1 MLPDLVRLNAPGGTL
16 ICSGLLSGQRS
27 VWKTGLA
34 EQDFH
39 TVAEAEQESW
49 AAVMFQ
55 KGENF

>member
-1 MLPDLVRLNAPGGTL
+1 MLPDLVHLTAPGGTL
-16 ICSGLLSGQRS
+16 ICSGLLSRQRS

-39 TVAEAEQESW
+39 TVAAAEQESW

-55 KGENF
+55 KGENL